1 MKKQSKFVHQSHRK
15 GGIQMAVSDEVKRK
29 RLLDK
34 RAARIERQKETVA
47 LLQQRAE
54 LDLKI
59 KALRAKK

>member
-1 MKKQSKFVHQSHRK
+1 
-15 GGIQMAVSDEVKRK
+15 MAVSDEVKRK
-29 RLLDK
+29 RSLDK
-34 RAARIERQKETVA
+34 RAARIERQKEMVA